1 MQWGRRA
8 NSVLQIM
15 NRNAILYVTKEPIE
29 GDEIDWLTNAIF
41 VTSSR
46 VRDKVEDLVV
56 LVTHYGEESFAPGLP
71 SLSEMMSI

>member
-15 NRNAILYVTKEPIE
+15 NRNAILYVAKEPIV

-56 LVTHYGEESFAPGLP
+56 LVTHYGEPSFEPNLP
-71 SLSEMMSI
+71 SLTEMMRI